1 MRTTKPTPAHDPGIG
16 RNLGPAVVRRFT
28 PWGWSR
34 AGRSGES
41 SASRV
46 LLPPAILARL
56 TDVSL
61 GEPDRIGCRRVS
73 LSLIFGGG
81 RS

>member
-1 MRTTKPTPAHDPGIG
+1 MRTTKPTPALDPGIG
-16 RNLGPAVVRRFT
+16 RNLGPAMVRRVT
-28 PWGWSR
+28 PWGR
-34 AGRSGES
+34 NRVGRSGES

-46 LLPPAILARL
+46 LLPPAIFARL
-56 TDVSL
+56 AGVSL